1 MWNDVLARLV
11 KAWNRMKTPRPAPG
25 LGGYCA

>member
-1 MWNDVLARLV
+1 VLARLV